1 MKRYLTAVLIAS
13 FSLFAP
19 AAHAAVDIIGKAI
32 NHPAADQWG
41 VYGTGEKHQMVKDTG
56 VNGGSAF
63 QVTSAGASL
72 NPWDIQAGV
81 TTSKAVKKGD
91 VILLAFWA
99 RAVTPQTVNIPAV
112 LQQTSAPYTRVGAE
126 NLTITPDWKL
136 YYVSGPADQDYAA
149 GTLGASVQ
157 LATAAQTV
165 ALGPVF
171 LMNYGPGYNPK
182 YLPHN
187 IP

>member
-1 MKRYLTAVLIAS
+1 MKRYLTAVLIVS
-13 FSLFAP
+13 FGLLAP

-63 QVTSAGASL
+63 QVTSAGASV

-81 TTSKAVKKGD
+81 TTSKAVKKDD
-91 VILLAFWA
+91 VVLLAFWA
-99 RAVTPQTVNIPAV
+99 RAVTPEAVKIPAV
-112 LQQTSAPYTRVGAE
+112 LQQTSAPYARLGAE

-136 YYVSGPADQDYAA
+136 YYVSGPADQDYPA

-171 LMNYGPGYNPK
+171 LLNYGPGYNPK

>member
-13 FSLFAP
+13 FSLLAP

-56 VNGGSAF
+56 VNGGAAF

-91 VILLAFWA
+91 VVLLAFWA
-99 RAVTPQTVNIPAV
+99 RAVTPEAVKIPAV
-112 LQQTSAPYTRVGAE
+112 LQQTSAPYSKVGAE

-171 LMNYGPGYNPK
+171 LLNYGPGYNPK